1 MLEASHTASHR
12 VLPDG
17 CTDLLFTFSASGVT
31 THYIGPMTHP
41 HLTTLSART
50 AFMGIR
56 FRPGVFME
64 PLLPGRFQNSSV
76 QLGSSPLGAFDV
88 GGYRFQVPSLE
99 AIDDW
104 VGDLTLKH
112 LLKRD
117 EIVSAALRSDAAFS
131 TRTLQRHFM
140 RYCGLTQATL
150 KRITRLQRAVEAIRQ
165 GEALVEV
172 ALATGYADQAHMTRD
187 FKQLTGLTPGQFTD

>member
-1 MLEASHTASHR
+1 
-12 VLPDG
+12 
-17 CTDLLFTFSASGVT
+17 
-31 THYIGPMTHP
+31 
-41 HLTTLSART
+41 
-50 AFMGIR
+50 MGIR
-56 FRPGVFME
+56 FRPGVFLE

-76 QLGSSPLGAFDV
+76 QLGSPPSDAFDV

-104 VGDLTLKH
+104 VGDLALKH

-117 EIVSAALRSDAAFS
+117 EIISAALHRDAALSTS

-150 KRITRLQRAVEAIRQ
+150 KRITRLHRAIEATRQR
-165 GEALVEV
+165 GSLVEV

-187 FKQLTGLTPGQFTD
+187 FKQLTGLTPKQFT